1 MSDSVLRQI
10 MATHILNFEAARDR
24 VGRLCLN
31 KAGAVPGLSG
41 RVPGKVSERVAA
53 LITEGAFGKAELAA
67 VEAVARY
74 TDKVVGIAK
83 DPGVELVLRDC
94 CWQAGPK
101 SANEVV
107 QLALGLDV
115 TGVLDETGRGTLR
128 GAEQSPQHLLRSLKQ
143 ARCDI
148 GGLVS
153 GADEKRWSAVTRL
166 GLSLSP
172 RRYVGDGLR
181 VAQVA

>member
-1 MSDSVLRQI
+1 MTEPILRQI

-24 VGRLCLN
+24 AGRLCLN

-41 RVPGKVSERVAA
+41 RVSDKVASRVAG
-53 LITEGAFGKAELAA
+53 LIAEGAFGKAEGAA

-74 TDKVVGIAK
+74 TDKVAGIAK

-101 SANEVV
+101 AANEVV
-107 QLALGLDV
+107 QMALGLDV
-115 TGVLDETGRGTLR
+115 TGVLDEVGRCTLR
-128 GAEQSPQHLLRSLKQ
+128 GAELTPQHLLRRLKQ
-143 ARCDI
+143 ARLEI

-153 GADEKRWSAVTRL
+153 GADEKRWSSVTRL

-172 RRYVGDGLR
+172 RRFVGDGLR
-181 VAQVA
+181 SVASA